1 MVLRSAGLRPGKE
14 LRYERLRVAYI
25 DPRVYFDLEID
36 IACVFLCIS
45 VIFYAL
51 VFLCIV
57 FFLSIS
63 VFYAS
68 VFFMH

>member
-36 IACVFLCIS
+36 IACVF
-45 VIFYAL
+45 YAL
-51 VFLCIV
+51 VF
-57 FFLSIS
+57 
-63 VFYAS
+63 
-68 VFFMH
+68 FMH